1 MGEVAYL
8 KEYQQHSKA
17 LELVKSAGGLAT
29 INEQKLAKI
38 EAMLPAVDRENHTA
52 GRGNTQTTNQLMTLT
67 MMSDSPYR
75 RIRQC
80 LAQIESKRSAIEE
93 TAFSLKKEQIK
104 IKRLRATNDELDAVE
119 ADELEHKLY
128 RSRDYI
134 DAAYKELAVF
144 LETKQEIQEA
154 HNIPDDW
161 DERDAELAEID
172 NHIKMAFR
180 QAHRDMMNTGRIGL
194 GNMEYLEQ
202 FGIHPQ
208 TAQRIIANYIQEE
221 EKMIDEGQM
230 PTVNRLY
237 SFLDKMAETFHNAHE
252 DVLNRI
258 GIKELIKDEYLYL
271 ENK

>member
-1 MGEVAYL
+1 
-8 KEYQQHSKA
+8 
-17 LELVKSAGGLAT
+17 
-29 INEQKLAKI
+29 
-38 EAMLPAVDRENHTA
+38 
-52 GRGNTQTTNQLMTLT
+52 
-67 MMSDSPYR
+67 
-75 RIRQC
+75 